1 MTGMTTASEQPA
13 SVDEEL
19 TAYLDGELAA
29 APAAALAARLEADA
43 ALRDRLEQLRRG
55 RPAAEAF
62 DLVLAMAPEDR
73 LAALLASAEAA
84 HRTPRSSFGGLRAMA
99 AGIMLVAAVGIG
111 YGVARLTAP
120 AEEIYTWRDVVAD
133 YVSLYTPETFAL
145 APSDP
150 AAYAPRL
157 AQVGEGLGL
166 DLTPAAVALPDL
178 SLRGAAL
185 FHYDGKPLGQVM
197 YVSTEHGPIAFC
209 IIRNGRPDAPA
220 ALEEKHGLNVVF
232 WNSDGL
238 GYLVIGAVPQA
249 TLEAMAE
256 TLSSRLS

>member
-1 MTGMTTASEQPA
+1 MTTEPDTPPGL
-13 SVDEEL
+13 DEEL

-29 APAAALAARLEADA
+29 ETAAALAARLESDT
-43 ALRDRLEQLRRG
+43 ALRDRLEHLRRG

-62 DLVLAMAPEDR
+62 DLVLAMAPDDR
-73 LAALLASAEAA
+73 LAALLDSAEAA
-84 HRTPRSSFGGLRAMA
+84 HRPRRSSFGGLRAMA

-120 AEEIYTWRDVVAD
+120 AEEVYTWRDVVAD
-133 YVSLYTPETFAL
+133 YVALYTPETFAL

-166 DLTPAAVALPDL
+166 DLTPEAVALPDL
-178 SLRGAAL
+178 ALRGAAL

-197 YVSTEHGPIAFC
+197 YLSTEHGPIAFC
-209 IIRNGRPDAPA
+209 IIRNGRPDAA
-220 ALEEKHGLNVVF
+220 AAFEEKHGLNVVF

-238 GYLVIGAVPQA
+238 GYLVIGTMPRE

-256 TLSSRLS
+256 TLSARIS

>member
-1 MTGMTTASEQPA
+1 MTNASEHAA

-29 APAAALAARLEADA
+29 DAAAALAARLEADA
-43 ALRDRLEQLRRG
+43 TLRDRLEFLRRG
-55 RPAAEAF
+55 RPPAAAF
-62 DLVLAMAPEDR
+62 DLVLAMAPDDR
-73 LAALLASAEAA
+73 LAALLDAAERAPTT
-84 HRTPRSSFGGLRAMA
+84 RRNSFGAIRAVA
-99 AGIMLVAAVGIG
+99 AAIMLVAAVGMG

-120 AEEIYTWRDVVAD
+120 VEVAETHTWRDVVAE

-166 DLTPAAVALPDL
+166 DLTPEAVALPDL

-185 FHYDGKPLGQVM
+185 FHYDGKPLGQVV
-197 YVSTEHGPIAFC
+197 YLSTDHGPIAFC
-209 IIRNGRPDAPA
+209 IIRNGRPDAPPA
-220 ALEEKHGLNVVF
+220 FEEKEGLNVVF
-232 WNSDGL
+232 WNTGGL
-238 GYLVIGAVPQA
+238 GYLVIGTPPQA

-256 TLSSRLS
+256 TLSARVS

>member
-1 MTGMTTASEQPA
+1 MTTEPERPA
-13 SVDEEL
+13 SLDEEL

-29 APAAALAARLEADA
+29 ETATALAARLEADA
-43 ALRDRLEQLRRG
+43 TLRDRLEVLRRG
-55 RPAAEAF
+55 RPPAEAF
-62 DLVLAMAPEDR
+62 DLVLTMATDER
-73 LAALLASAEAA
+73 LAALLDAAERAPVS
-84 HRTPRSSFGGLRAMA
+84 RRNSFGGIRAVA
-99 AGIMLVAAVGIG
+99 AAIMLVAAVGIG

-120 AEEIYTWRDVVAD
+120 AEVAETHTWRDVVAE

-166 DLTPAAVALPDL
+166 DLSPDAVTLPDL

-197 YVSTEHGPIAFC
+197 YLSTEYGPIAFC
-209 IIRNGRPDAPA
+209 IIRNGRPDAA
-220 ALEEKHGLNVVF
+220 AAFEEKHGMNVVF
-232 WNSDGL
+232 WNTGGL
-238 GYLVIGAVPQA
+238 GYLVIGTPPQA

-256 TLSSRLS
+256 ALSARIS